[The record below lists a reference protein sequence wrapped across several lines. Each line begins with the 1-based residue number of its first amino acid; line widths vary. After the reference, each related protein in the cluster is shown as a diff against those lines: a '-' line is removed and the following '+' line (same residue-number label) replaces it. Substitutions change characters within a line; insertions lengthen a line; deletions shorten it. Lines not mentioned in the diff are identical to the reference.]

1 MVIISVSEALG
12 AFRLAMA
19 VLEPLLKTV
28 KSKHFVSGEKGMVD
42 QVTRNEVGDNWWDHR
57 GRKFKINS
65 LHTWLLSLW
74 ILVTILFDIFFFFFF
89 HSSCFCCRDLW
100 HASTET
106 LLDSI
111 ETNRRIAICVWNESD
126 HPWEPISVYFSSGT
140 SDINLPLNDPKG
152 TN

>member
-28 KSKHFVSGEKGMVD
+28 KSKHFVSGEKGMVG
-42 QVTRNEVGDNWWDHR
+42 QITRNEVGDNWLDYR
-57 GRKFKINS
+57 GRQFKINS
-65 LHTWLLSLW
+65 LHSWLLSLW
-74 ILVTILFDIFFFFFF
+74 ILVTILFDIFFFFFILAAF
-89 HSSCFCCRDLW
+89 AVAISGMQALK
-100 HASTET
+100 T

-111 ETNRRIAICVWNESD
+111 ETNRRIAICVRNESD

-140 SDINLPLNDPKG
+140 SDINLPLYDPKG